1 MFFKDFGLISYDAA
15 GRLRWKMPLGP
26 FTNSMGLGASP
37 IVAGDSI
44 ILVADQISNSY
55 IAAFDRRNGEIRWK
69 TARQK

>member
-1 MFFKDFGLISYDAA
+1 LC
-15 GRLRWKMPLGP
+15 
-26 FTNSMGLGASP
+26 FTGSTLGASP

-55 IAAFDRRNGEIRWK
+55 IAAFDRGNGEIRWK

>member
-1 MFFKDFGLISYDAA
+1 
-15 GRLRWKMPLGP
+15 MPLGP